1 MKIYLVLAQ
10 SVFGLLVLLGLIKF
24 SFDRIEKRFS
34 RSSRPKDG
42 KKNGARRRGS
52 SRALLLGSVS
62 PRQRLRPRS
71 PPCDRRKLTWQSG
84 SRERSKN
91 PNRRFPQVKRSG
103 DISTVMDFPMQVP

>member
-71 PPCDRRKLTWQSG
+71 PACDRRKLTWQSG
-84 SRERSKN
+84 SPQRSKN
-91 PNRRFPQVKRSG
+91 PNP
-103 DISTVMDFPMQVP
+103 DIPLFAEK